1 MKKTFITEVSK
12 AFDIINYP
20 GPECIKED
28 DLSHIPQIVKKYLEF
43 TGWIGKEK
51 LFNSRIVFEG
61 RMRSKPTENWM
72 NFTSIQYNFFENP
85 TRIFLMKATKM
96 GIPATG
102 LHIYKNKQAT
112 MVIKIASLFKV
123 VDAKG
128 PEMNHGETLMVFNDM
143 CCMAPATLID
153 KRIQWD
159 VIDPLTVR
167 AKFSNDE
174 LSVTADLFFKENGEL
189 INFTSNDKYE
199 STDGKTYRRFPWS
212 TPIKEYR
219 EIDGLKI
226 PSFAPTIF
234 HKPEG
239 DFCYGEFK
247 LKEIEYNCRHFENL
261 A

>member
-1 MKKTFITEVSK
+1 MKKIFKTEVSN
-12 AFDIINYP
+12 AFDRISSMS
-20 GPECIKED
+20 PEFIKEE
-28 DLSHIPQIVKKYLEF
+28 DLSHLPQIVKKYLDY

-51 LFNSRIVFEG
+51 LFNARIEFEG
-61 RMRSKPTENWM
+61 RMRSKPTDNWM
-72 NFTSIQYNFFENP
+72 NFISVQYNFFENP
-85 TRIFLMKATKM
+85 TRIFLMRASKM

-128 PEMNHGETLMVFNDM
+128 PEMNIGETLMVFNDM

-159 VIDPLTVR
+159 VIDPLTVKAR
-167 AKFSNDE
+167 FTNDE
-174 LSVTADLFFKENGEL
+174 LSVVADLYFKENGEL
-189 INFTSNDKYE
+189 INFLSNDKYE
-199 STDGKTYRRFPWS
+199 STDGKSFRNFPWS
-212 TPIKEYR
+212 TPIKEYK

-239 DFCYGEFK
+239 DFCYGKFK
-247 LKEIEYNCRHFENL
+247 LKEIEYNCRDFKK
-261 A
+261 